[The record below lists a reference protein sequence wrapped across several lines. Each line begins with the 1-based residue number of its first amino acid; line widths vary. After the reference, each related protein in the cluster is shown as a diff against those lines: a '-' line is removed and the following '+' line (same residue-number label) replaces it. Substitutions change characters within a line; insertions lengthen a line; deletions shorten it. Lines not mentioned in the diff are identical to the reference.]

1 MTPLTNRR
9 WSIPQT
15 ILFATELPAND
26 QVFAFALAQARNSHA
41 KLIIFHAYDTLVVS
55 ASETSGL
62 RYFDYAAAA
71 KSEIKRLEPLAEQA
85 REAGVD
91 CEIIVRQGLAPH
103 LITECAHEKN
113 ADRIV
118 MGTRCPGPI
127 GKILLGSVAEE
138 VLRSSEIPVC
148 VVGPEVIDKAF
159 QGYKAKT
166 ILCATSLHESCF
178 GAAALAAEIAQE
190 AGARLLL
197 LHVLKASDRTDLL
210 ARRTIEQI
218 EEDIKALVPPEIRPQ
233 IVIEPIV
240 VPGDPAEEIL
250 FQAKSQRADLLV
262 LGAQEA
268 SILSTLTRHGVVYKV
283 LGHAPCPVLTL
294 SPTALQQVAVEW
306 EKESH
311 DTHVAGPV

>member
-1 MTPLTNRR
+1 MTPLTNHR
-9 WSIPQT
+9 WSVPQT
-15 ILFATELPAND
+15 ILFATELPANN
-26 QVFAFALAQARNSHA
+26 QVFAFALAEAMNAHAR
-41 KLIIFHAYDTLVVS
+41 LILFHAYDTLVVS

-62 RYFDYAAAA
+62 RYYDYAAAA
-71 KSEIKRLEPLAEQA
+71 KAEIKHLEPLAEKA

-91 CEIIVRQGLAPH
+91 CEIIVRQGLAPR
-103 LITECAHEKN
+103 LIVECAHEKS

-118 MGTRCPGPI
+118 MGTRSPGPI

-148 VVGPEVIDKAF
+148 VIGPQVIDKAF
-159 QGYKAKT
+159 QGYKIKT
-166 ILCATSLHESCF
+166 VLCATSLSESCF
-178 GAAALAAEIAQE
+178 GSAALAAEVALE

-197 LHVLKASDRTDLL
+197 LHVLKPSESADVLV
-210 ARRTIEQI
+210 RRTIEQI
-218 EEDIKALVPPEIRPQ
+218 EEDIRALVPPEIRSQ

-250 FQAKSQRADLLV
+250 FQAKSQRADILV

-294 SPTALQQVAVEW
+294 SPVALQRVAEMWGKVPLN
-306 EKESH
+306 
-311 DTHVAGPV
+311 AQLARPV